1 MIMNIPR
8 CEHPKPQFCRNNWLN
23 LNGTWDF
30 EIDNSNSGEA
40 RGLAKVDAKLNSKI
54 LVPFCPESK
63 LSGLEHIDFMS
74 AVWYQRTVSVTKEQL
89 AGRVVM
95 HFGAVD
101 YECTLFV
108 NGQKAGTHK
117 GGYISFSFDITAY
130 LIEGENVLTVRAVD
144 DTRNSYVPSGKQ
156 CERYQGYACLYT
168 RSTGI
173 WQTVW
178 LEYTPKVY
186 VKSVK
191 FYPQPETC
199 DVTVMADLCGCADL
213 CVDVTYQGKTMGQ
226 ATLNNACGQISLHIP
241 LEERH
246 LWEVGHG
253 RLYDVTI
260 TFGEDKVAS
269 YFGLRSLRM
278 DGKNFLLNG
287 KSVFQRLILDQGY
300 YPDGIYTAPSDEEL
314 EKDVLRSIAMGFN
327 GARLHQKIFEERFL
341 YHCDKH
347 GYMVWGEYPSW
358 GVKIEDPALLHVFL
372 QEWLQ
377 ELERDFNHPSI
388 VGWCPFNETH
398 GNQYRE
404 TIRMAYRVTKA
415 VDPTRP
421 CIDTSGYIHVETDI
435 FDLHDYDQTP
445 ATFAARYEGFAK
457 TGELK
462 QPDYTQKL
470 QNYEGQPV
478 FISEYGGI
486 RWSNDESGW
495 GYGAGPQTKEEFFE
509 RFKLLTDVQLDN
521 PNFFGFCYTQLTDV
535 EIEQNGLYTYDRVAK
550 FPPEEIAPIIARK
563 AAIEE

>member
-1 MIMNIPR
+1 MNIPR
-8 CEHPKPQFCRNNWLN
+8 NEHPKPQFCRQHWQN
-23 LNGTWDF
+23 LNGKWGF

-40 RGLAKVDAKLNSKI
+40 RGLAKADAKLNSEI

-63 LSGLEHIDFMS
+63 LSGLEHIDFMA
-74 AVWYQRTVSVTKEQL
+74 AVWYQRTITVTDEQL
-89 AGRVVM
+89 LGRVVM

-108 NGQKAGTHK
+108 NGKKVGNHK
-117 GGYISFSFDITAY
+117 GGYISFSFDITPY
-130 LIEGENVLTVRAVD
+130 LQAGENVLTVRAVD
-144 DTRNSYVPSGKQ
+144 DTRNPFVPSGKQ

-178 LEYTPKVY
+178 LEYTPKTF

-191 FYPQPETC
+191 FNPQPETS
-199 DVTVMADLCGCADL
+199 DVTVVVDLCGCADL
-213 CVDVTYQGKTMGQ
+213 CVDVAYEGNVMGKAVQ
-226 ATLNNACGQISLHIP
+226 NDACGQVSLHIP

-260 TFGEDKVAS
+260 TFGEDSVSS

-278 DGKNFLLNG
+278 DGMKFLLNG

-314 EKDVLRSIAMGFN
+314 EKDVLRSVAMGFN

-358 GVKIEDPALLHVFL
+358 GVKTEDPALFHVFL

-398 GNQYRE
+398 ANQYRE
-404 TIRMAYRVTKA
+404 TIRMIYRVTKA

-435 FDLHDYDQTP
+435 FDLHDYDQNP
-445 ATFAARYEGFAK
+445 ATFSARYEEFAK
-457 TGELK
+457 SGDLN
-462 QPDYTQKL
+462 QPDYTKNL
-470 QNYEGQPV
+470 QTYEGQPV

-486 RWSNDESGW
+486 RWSNDANGW
-495 GYGAGPQTKEEFFE
+495 GYGEGPKTKEEFIE
-509 RFKLLTDVQLDN
+509 RFKLLADAQLDN
-521 PNFFGFCYTQLTDV
+521 PNFFAFCYTQLTDV

-563 AAIEE
+563 AAIED